1 MLGTTGGAGAPEE
14 YYGRELAYLKH
25 ELLKVYLR
33 KLFLIIG
40 MSSSRVHVSEICYV
54 DCFAGPWATE
64 KEDLADTS
72 IGVSLSILDTCK
84 TELDKRGA
92 KLRFRA
98 LYIERDAEAFARLD
112 RFLKESA
119 PAGIEARCFH
129 GDFVALRQDI
139 LDWCGSEAFA
149 FFFVDPTGWKE
160 VGTEVLRPLL
170 RRQRSEFLVNFMY
183 DFVSRTASM
192 AEWRDEIAALLG
204 EAVEV
209 EGLHGA
215 AREKLLVDTY
225 RKNLKRELPASNRWP
240 ARSAH
245 VRVLD
250 RQKERPKYHLVY
262 LTTHP
267 RGIAEFMEISEG
279 LDQIQ
284 KRVRASTK
292 QAARVGKSGQDE
304 LFDESALVDL
314 NAGHVDLAEVE
325 KYWMRYLSGGERR
338 VGVDEFADLLEETDW
353 FPRDLQRAL
362 GRLMEA
368 GRVCNLD
375 ARGKRPKQPLHWK
388 DGERLAIVERSG

>member
-1 MLGTTGGAGAPEE
+1 MSGTTGRAGVPEE

-25 ELLKVYLR
+25 ELLKAYLR

-40 MSSSRVHVSEICYV
+40 MSSSRVRVREICYV

-72 IGVSLSILDTCK
+72 IGISLSILDTCK
-84 TELDKRGA
+84 TELDKRGT

-98 LYIERDAEAFARLD
+98 LYVEKDDEAFARLD
-112 RFLKESA
+112 RFLKASA
-119 PAGIEARCFH
+119 PAGIEAQCFH
-129 GDFVALRQDI
+129 GDFVELRQDI

-160 VGTEVLRPLL
+160 VSAEVLRPLL
-170 RRQRSEFLVNFMY
+170 RRQGSEFLINFMY
-183 DFVSRTASM
+183 DFVNRTASM
-192 AEWRDEIAALLG
+192 AEWRGEIAVLLG

-209 EGLHGA
+209 EEFHGA
-215 AREKLLVDTY
+215 AREKVLVDTY
-225 RKNLKRELPASNRWP
+225 RKNLKRELPVSHRRS

-250 RQKERPKYHLVY
+250 RKKERPKYHLVY

-267 RGIAEFMEISEG
+267 RGIAEFMEISEN

-292 QAARVGKSGQDE
+292 QAARVTKSRQSE
-304 LFDESALVDL
+304 MFDESALVDL
-314 NAGHVDLAEVE
+314 NAGDVDLTEVE
-325 KYWMRYLSGGERR
+325 RYWMSYLSGGERR

-353 FPRDLQRAL
+353 FPGDLQRAL
-362 GRLMEA
+362 ARLIAA
-368 GRVCNLD
+368 GRVRNLD
-375 ARGKRPKQPLHWK
+375 AKRTRPKQPLHWK
-388 DGERLAIVERSG
+388 NGERLTIVERSV